1 MVDKELTRTTAA
13 DFMMLSEDVVCLKE
27 SEWLESDTDQT
38 KCWGNVLLYSHHS
51 LFCTSPISG
60 VGYRCTRSDP
70 TFLQGAD
77 KKTNHKELFHW
88 IEHPVKS
95 LARLGLR
102 KDDQR

>member
-1 MVDKELTRTTAA
+1 MSFYIHITRCFA
-13 DFMMLSEDVVCLKE
+13 L
-27 SEWLESDTDQT
+27 
-38 KCWGNVLLYSHHS
+38 H
-51 LFCTSPISG
+51 LFRGWVIA
-60 VGYRCTRSDP
+60 VQDLILRS
-70 TFLQGAD
+70 LQGAD